1 MILFKSMTTNQKTIR
16 RLYEF
21 LLLHFPTDEDCLNE
35 LIRLFIG
42 VLKCNECGSSELERI
57 GKNRSARCRRCHK
70 TTWLTARTFLAG
82 IKRPRAYLLQIIL
95 IGNGIA
101 ISASELARIVG
112 IASSSAQCIVK
123 KIDAAVQSFMGTGGI
138 QVDCRHFFQCISKRS
153 THTPAKEHPLSELAE
168 VGNVAQGP
176 SQSGKS
182 LNANTLPKLSAEPE
196 LVYKLLSE
204 VPTTIDMLA
213 EKSGLPVNS
222 VSAALTILELEEL
235 TKMCPGNKFIKCK
248 PPGKPAPK
256 LSKQAKRCVDA
267 SVELIRQTYK
277 GVSRKYL
284 QQHLAFCWSIK
295 DRSRWSVKA
304 LVQACAKLGPI
315 TDAQVN
321 SYVSPPVVL
330 LIPVL

>member
-1 MILFKSMTTNQKTIR
+1 MFKSMISIDETIC

-42 VLKCNECGSSELERI
+42 ALKCNECGSNDLDRI
-57 GKNRSARCRRCHK
+57 GNNRFAKCRRCRK

-82 IKRPRAYLLQIIL
+82 IKKPRAYLLQIIL

-101 ISASELARIVG
+101 ISASGLARIVG

-123 KIDAAVQSFMGTGGI
+123 KIDAAVQSVMGTGGI

-153 THTPAKEHPLSELAE
+153 THTPAKEHPLAELAE
-168 VGNVAQGP
+168 AGNAAQCL
-176 SQSGKS
+176 SKSGKS
-182 LNANTLPKLSAEPE
+182 LNANTMPKLSADEE

-204 VPTTIDMLA
+204 APITIDMLA
-213 EKSGLPVNS
+213 EKSGLPINN
-222 VSAALTILELEEL
+222 VSAVLTILELGGL
-235 TKMCPGNKFIKCK
+235 TKMCPGNNFIKCQ

-256 LSKQAKRCVDA
+256 LSKKAKRFVDA

-284 QQHLAFCWSIK
+284 QNHLAFCWSIK

-304 LVQACAKLGPI
+304 LVKACAKFGPI
-315 TDAQVN
+315 TDAEVN

-330 LIPVL
+330 LFPVL